1 MLRQPLTT
9 ELTAAA
15 SAAAKA
21 GLGVV
26 TPEVLHLGDH
36 TTVRLAPWPI
46 VARIASGTSF
56 DFSHESLARELAI
69 AGHLA
74 SRGAPTVRPTTTP
87 APGPYLEDHCAI
99 TLWKFV
105 DGRAVAT
112 EADEIAA
119 AVSLQLV
126 HRALADFDVRLPS
139 FTTKVES
146 CETILTN
153 PAEAPKLGRDDRL
166 FLEKLYATLR
176 EALNVPR
183 GTWQPLHGDAHLGNV
198 VIADAGAIWMDL
210 EAACLGPIEWDVVNL
225 PVATWSQFSG
235 IDAALMRLF
244 ADVRSLCVGVW
255 CWAEFDRSAATAEAA
270 VYHLGELK
278 ARFS

>member
-1 MLRQPLTT
+1 MFRQPLTT
-9 ELTAAA
+9 ELTAAT
-15 SAAAKA
+15 SVAAKA
-21 GLGVV
+21 ELGVV

-69 AGHLA
+69 ACHLA

-87 APGPYLEDHCAI
+87 APGPYLEGDCAI
-99 TLWKFV
+99 TLWEFV
-105 DGRAVAT
+105 DARTVAT

-119 AVSLQLV
+119 AASLQLV
-126 HRALADFDVRLPS
+126 HRALADVDVPLPL
-139 FTTKVES
+139 FTTKVDS
-146 CETILTN
+146 CKTILTN
-153 PAEAPKLGRDDRL
+153 PAEAPKLDMSDRL
-166 FLEKLYATLR
+166 FLERLYATLR

-198 VIADAGAIWMDL
+198 LLAESRAIWMDL

-225 PVATWSQFSG
+225 PVASWSQFSD
-235 IDAALMRLF
+235 IDACLMRLF
-244 ADVRSLCVGVW
+244 ADVRSLCVAVW

-270 VYHLGELK
+270 IYHLRELK
-278 ARFS
+278 ARFG

>member
-9 ELTAAA
+9 ELTAAT

-99 TLWKFV
+99 TLWEFV

-119 AVSLQLV
+119 AVSLQMV
-126 HRALADFDVRLPS
+126 HRALADLDVHLPS

-146 CETILTN
+146 CETILMN

-176 EALNVPR
+176 EALNVPTA
-183 GTWQPLHGDAHLGNV
+183 TWQPLHGDAHLGNV
-198 VIADAGAIWMDL
+198 LLADSGAIWMDL

-225 PVATWSQFSG
+225 PVATWSQFNG
-235 IDAALMRLF
+235 IDTALTRLF

-270 VYHLGELK
+270 IYHLGELK

>member
-1 MLRQPLTT
+1 MLRRPLTT
-9 ELTAAA
+9 ELTAAT

-26 TPEVLHLGDH
+26 TPDVLHLGDH

-56 DFSHESLARELAI
+56 DFSHENLTRELAI
-69 AGHLA
+69 ACHLA

-87 APGPYLEDHCAI
+87 APGPYLEDDCAI
-99 TLWKFV
+99 TLWEFV

-126 HRALADFDVRLPS
+126 HGALADLDVGLPS

-183 GTWQPLHGDAHLGNV
+183 ATWQPLHGDAHLGNV
-198 VIADAGAIWMDL
+198 LLADSGAIWMDL

-225 PVATWSQFSG
+225 PVASWSRFSG
-235 IDAALMRLF
+235 IDTDLMRVF
-244 ADVRSLCVGVW
+244 ADVRSLCVAVW

-270 VYHLGELK
+270 IYHLGELK

>member
-1 MLRQPLTT
+1 MFNQPLTS
-9 ELTAAA
+9 ELMAAT

-26 TPEVLHLGDH
+26 TPHMLHLGDH

-56 DFSHESLARELAI
+56 DVSREKLTRELAI
-69 AGHLA
+69 ACHLA

-87 APGPYLEDHCAI
+87 APGPYLEDDCAI
-99 TLWKFV
+99 TLWEFV
-105 DGRAVAT
+105 DGRAVST

-119 AVSLQLV
+119 AASLQLV
-126 HRALADFDVRLPS
+126 HRALADVDLHLPS
-139 FTTKVES
+139 FTTKVDS

-153 PAEAPKLGRDDRL
+153 SAEAPKLSIGDRL
-166 FLEKLYATLR
+166 FLRRLYATLR
-176 EALNVPR
+176 EALNVR
-183 GTWQPLHGDAHLGNV
+183 QDTWQPLHGDAHLGNV
-198 VIADAGAIWMDL
+198 LLAESGPIWMDL

-225 PVATWSQFSG
+225 PVASWSRFSG
-235 IDAALMRLF
+235 IDAALMHLF
-244 ADVRSLCVGVW
+244 ADVRSFCVAVW
-255 CWAEFDRSAATAEAA
+255 CWAKFDRSAATAEAA
-270 VYHLGELK
+270 IYHLGELK